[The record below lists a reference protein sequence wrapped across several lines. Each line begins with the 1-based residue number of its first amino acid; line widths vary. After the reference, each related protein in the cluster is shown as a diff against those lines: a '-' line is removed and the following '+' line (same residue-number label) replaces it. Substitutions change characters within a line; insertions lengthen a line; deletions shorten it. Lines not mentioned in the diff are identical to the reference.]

1 MNKSKKPTR
10 RAGKEREK
18 LRSSVFLGS
27 VVLHSA
33 LGTCD
38 RLRTASGVV
47 KDKRLRGVGY
57 NGSVSGLA
65 HCDDIGHL
73 MVEGH
78 CLRTRH
84 GEKNLI
90 SNTDREH
97 LRGAKV
103 IVIGTPCLDCLKDL
117 AHEGVA
123 EVNYTGTYNNSI
135 GKEHI
140 EYIAKEKGMVLKYL
154 NVDFADLFQELFNNL
169 SRKGGILEWAGYKLE
184 VVKKKIK

>member
-1 MNKSKKPTR
+1 MDSNKT
-10 RAGKEREK
+10 KEDREK
-18 LRSSVFLGS
+18 LRFSVFLGS
-27 VVLHSA
+27 VILHSA

-38 RLRTASGVV
+38 RLRTASGAI

-65 HCDDIGHL
+65 HCDEVGHL
-73 MVEGH
+73 IVEGH

-123 EVNYTGTYNNSI
+123 EVHYTGTYDNSI
-135 GKEHI
+135 GKE
-140 EYIAKEKGMVLKYL
+140 YISRVAKEKGMLLKYH
-154 NVDFADLFQELFNNL
+154 NIDIAELFQGLFDNL
-169 SRKGGILEWAGYKLE
+169 YKKGGVLARAGYRL
-184 VVKKKIK
+184 KIKKEKLN

>member
-1 MNKSKKPTR
+1 MKKNSNKKDR
-10 RAGKEREK
+10 ER
-18 LRSSVFLGS
+18 LRSNVFLGS

-38 RLRTASGVV
+38 RLRTASGAI

-73 MVEGH
+73 IVDGH

-84 GEKNLI
+84 GEKNLV
-90 SNTDREH
+90 SNTEREH
-97 LRGAKV
+97 LRGSKV
-103 IVIGTPCLDCLKDL
+103 IVVGTPCLECLKDL

-123 EVNYTGTYNNSI
+123 EVHYATTYDNSI

-140 EYIAKEKGMVLKYL
+140 EKIAREKGMTLK
-154 NVDFADLFQELFNNL
+154 NIKIDFANLFQELFDNL
-169 SRKGGILEWAGYKLE
+169 AKKGGVLERAGYRLE
-184 VVKKKIK
+184 VSKKKI

>member
-1 MNKSKKPTR
+1 MNKSNKSAG

-18 LRSSVFLGS
+18 LRFSVFVGS
-27 VVLHSA
+27 VALHSA

-38 RLRTASGVV
+38 RLRVAAGAI
-47 KDKRLRGVGY
+47 KNKRLRGVGY
-57 NGSVSGLA
+57 NGSVSGLK
-65 HCDDIGHL
+65 HCDEVGHL

-103 IVIGTPCLDCLKDL
+103 IVTGTPCLDCLKDL

-123 EVNYTGTYNNSI
+123 EVHYTGTYDNSI

-140 EYIAKEKGMVLKYL
+140 KQIAKEKGMVLKYH
-154 NVDFADLFQELFNNL
+154 NIDFADLFQELFDSL
-169 SRKGGILEWAGYKLE
+169 VKKGGILGRAGYRLE
-184 VVKKKIK
+184 VTKKKIK